1 MADTLAAASN
11 LEEVTRRHLNERW
24 GYLLVGGAAMVLA
37 WTGSTFTVLALAS
50 KAFALYYLLQCL
62 VGLTVCRNHRERLR
76 FFLVAL
82 AMAFVLVFA
91 VPAG

>member
-1 MADTLAAASN
+1 MAAASN
-11 LEEVTRRHLNERW
+11 LDEVTRRHLSERR

-37 WTGSTFTVLALAS
+37 WTGSTFTVLALTS

-62 VGLTVCRNHRERLR
+62 VGWTVCRNHRERARLI
-76 FFLVAL
+76 LVAL